1 MTAQELRAA
10 HEGVCGKLRIL
21 TAIRKHV
28 PPSLRRRRWYWEQM
42 KLVCASRFALPFA
55 AAFALSGCAAVAD
68 APVVTAA
75 PAAAS
80 NDLAALVEKVS
91 IPYETFVLDNGLTT
105 IIHTDR
111 KAPIVGVTVYYRV
124 GSRHEPRGK
133 TGFAHLFEH
142 VMFGGSENVENFD
155 ELLEGAGSTPTNG
168 STWFDRT
175 NYVQTVPTGALET
188 TLFAEADRMGFLLGA
203 VTQEA
208 LDTQRSVVQ
217 NEKRQGDSQPY
228 GLVDYRMLEAQFP
241 IGHPYR
247 HSTIGS
253 MADLEAASLADVH
266 KWFKDN
272 YGPNNAILVLAGDID
287 VATARPMVERWFGDI
302 ARGPQVPEFAAAPV
316 TLPAPVNEEMTD
328 QVPVAAIFRNW
339 VGPGLNHAD
348 AVPLQ
353 VGMHILGG
361 LASSRLDNSMVRG
374 QEIAVSVAANA
385 QVFEDVSL
393 IQASVNVKPG
403 IDRTRAQAT
412 LEAEIAQLITQGPT
426 QDELDRARTQL
437 IAGTIGGLE
446 SVGGF
451 GGKGMILAEGL
462 LYTGSADFYRQ
473 ELRQMAALTTQD
485 VQGALDRWLSRPA
498 YNLTVIPGERTLDGA
513 SMGGWGDEDVN
524 PPGAPDAGGA
534 ATYGRT
540 APPRTAPAALPVGEL
555 TFPEVQTATLSNGIK
570 VVLARRDAI
579 PKLSLAI
586 TFDAGSAVD
595 PLGEKGVHETMMA
608 LLTEGTTSRSA
619 LDIAIQQEQLGSSI
633 SAGAGVDDS
642 SVFLSTLT
650 TNLAPSLDLMADVV
664 RNPAFAPGDVARVKQ
679 QRETQ
684 IAQEL
689 ASPNGLALRAIRPLI
704 YGAVHPYAHA
714 SSSGD
719 VTAIEAI
726 TPATM
731 MTEHGEW
738 IRPDLATITAVGD
751 VSLDELVARLE
762 ASFGDWQ
769 APAAP
774 APAKNV
780 LAPSPEPAP
789 RLVVVD
795 RPNSPSTTLALSR
808 LSPLVG
814 HARDMELVETANEV
828 LGSGF
833 LSRLMGDLRE
843 TKGWTYSIRSGFTG
857 AAGQRAFVVN
867 TQVQADRTADSI
879 RAIIAQMEAL
889 PATQPIDESEFQRAT
904 DGNIRGLP
912 NRFETNGQVLGA
924 LLANQQLGRD
934 LRYHLQLPA
943 IYRAMNIA
951 ALNAAAR
958 EYLQPNDLTIVVVGD
973 RRVIDPQLKTLGME
987 ILYLTPEEL

>member
-1 MTAQELRAA
+1 
-10 HEGVCGKLRIL
+10 
-21 TAIRKHV
+21 
-28 PPSLRRRRWYWEQM
+28 M
-42 KLVCASRFALPFA
+42 KLVPRARFALPAILPFA
-55 AAFALSGCAAVAD
+55 AAFALAGCAGVGD
-68 APVVTAA
+68 APIVTAA
-75 PAAAS
+75 PAPVAAAPS
-80 NDLAALVEKVS
+80 GDLAALVEKVA
-91 IPYETFVLDNGLTT
+91 IPYETFTLDNGLVT
-105 IIHTDR
+105 IVHTDR

-142 VMFGGSENVENFD
+142 VMFSGSENVENFD
-155 ELLEGAGSTPTNG
+155 VLMEGAGSTPTNG

-175 NYVQTVPTGALET
+175 NYVETVPTGALET
-188 TLFAEADRMGFLLGA
+188 ALFAEADRMGFLLGA

-228 GLVDYRMLEAQFP
+228 GLVDYRVLEAQFP

-266 KWFKDN
+266 QWFKDN

-287 VATARPMVERWFGDI
+287 MATARPMVERWFGDI
-302 ARGPQVPEFAAAPV
+302 PRGPQVPEFAAEPV
-316 TLPAPVNEEMTD
+316 TLAAAINEEMTD
-328 QVPVAAIFRNW
+328 QVPLAAIFRNW

-361 LASSRLDNSMVRG
+361 LASSRLDSAMVRG
-374 QEIAVSVAANA
+374 EEIAAKVSAYA
-385 QVFEDVSL
+385 QVFEELSL
-393 IQASVNVKPG
+393 LQAQVDIKPG
-403 IDRTRAQAT
+403 IDRTSAQAL
-412 LEAEIAQLITQGPT
+412 LEAEIAALIKDGPT

-437 IAGTIGGLE
+437 ITSKISGLE

-473 ELRQMAALTTQD
+473 ELRAMAALTPQD
-485 VQGALDRWLSRPA
+485 VQGAMSRWLSRPA
-498 YNLTVIPGERTLDGA
+498 YNLTVLPGERTLDGA
-513 SMGGWGDEDVN
+513 GMGGWGDEDIN
-524 PPGAPDAGGA
+524 PPPAPDAGGA
-534 ATYGRT
+534 EPYPRT
-540 APPRTAPAALPVGEL
+540 APPRSAPGVEPVGEL
-555 TFPEVQTATLSNGIK
+555 TFPEVQTAKLSNGIS

-579 PKLSLAI
+579 PKVSLAM

-595 PLGEKGVHETMMA
+595 PVGEKGVHETMMT
-608 LLTEGTTSRSA
+608 LLSEGTTSRSA
-619 LDIAIQQEQLGSSI
+619 LDIAIEQEQLGSSI

-650 TNLAPSLDLMADVV
+650 TNLAPSLELMADVV
-664 RNPAFAPGDVARVKQ
+664 RNPAFAPGDVARVKE
-679 QRETQ
+679 QRLAQ

-689 ASPNGLALRAIRPLI
+689 ASPSGLALRAMRPLI
-704 YGAVHPYAHA
+704 YGAEHPYAHA

-719 VTAIEAI
+719 VAAIEAI
-726 TPATM
+726 TPAA
-731 MTEHGEW
+731 MTQEHSQW
-738 IRPDLATITAVGD
+738 IRPDRATITAVGD
-751 VSLDELVARLE
+751 VALNDLVAALE
-762 ASFGDWQ
+762 ASFGNWQ
-769 APAAP
+769 PPATP
-774 APAKNV
+774 PPGKNV
-780 LAPSPEPAP
+780 LLPSPAPAP
-789 RLVVVD
+789 RLVLVD
-795 RPNSPSTTLALSR
+795 RPNAPSTTLSLSR

-814 HARDMELVETANEV
+814 HAKDMELIQTANEV

-843 TKGWTYSIRSGFTG
+843 TKGWTYGISSGFTG
-857 AAGQRAFVVN
+857 AVGQRAFVVN

-879 RAIIAQMEAL
+879 RAILEQMAAF
-889 PATQPIDESEFQRAT
+889 PATRPIADGEFQRVT
-904 DGNIRGLP
+904 DGTIRGLP
-912 NRFETNGQVLGA
+912 NSFETNGQVLGA

-943 IYRAMNIA
+943 IYRAMSMEAINQ
-951 ALNAAAR
+951 AAR
-958 EYLQPNDLTIVVVGD
+958 EYLQPDNLTIVVVGD
-973 RRVIDPQLKTLGME
+973 RRVIDAQVQVLGRELGMD
-987 ILYLTPEEL
+987 ILTLTPEEL